1 MTTPTVASYF
11 LETLK
16 TTEELEFD
24 GWDEMVK
31 MPLDSN
37 CGRDCKLVID
47 KANELIEMMLDIN
60 RDTHVG
66 LLRAVAYQCLVFITG

>member
-1 MTTPTVASYF
+1 MTVASYF

-31 MPLDSN
+31 TPLDSN
-37 CGRDCKLVID
+37 CGQDCKMVID
-47 KANELIEMMLDIN
+47 KANELLEMMLNIN
-60 RDTHVG
+60 RDTRVV
-66 LLRAVAYQCLVFITG
+66 LLRAVAYQCLYAITG